1 MRPLK
6 EHAGRAGSV
15 REELH
20 MRGLCRRRETTTVSE
35 GINIGCPQWMGD
47 ETDARWCLLILY
59 VREGRQTMSYGDV
72 EYEDEQ
78 A

>member
-1 MRPLK
+1 MY
-6 EHAGRAGSV
+6 GRNSIWGDYV
-15 REELH
+15 DVW
-20 MRGLCRRRETTTVSE
+20 ETTTVSE

-59 VREGRQTMSYGDV
+59 VREGRKTMSYGDV